1 MRLFF
6 YSLDIILI
14 SFLFVSN
21 PVDVDGR
28 PVGPSGLSNA
38 QTSETFMGYIVAQN
52 FKDMKNDH
60 WLLDKNDAGYRGA
73 WFERPIYTHPGAPK
87 NYIFVI
93 FCPEIVLVS
102 SDSSLIQQCKVAQS
116 RDFIIPADVVSVVE
130 RPHSASP
137 LVSTNE
143 LVHRQRFTS
152 VSGSPADLQKTTGLN
167 PDNIVLNPVG
177 SNSRGPQ
184 LQMWIPRA
192 VILHDINHPPLSI
205 SKKPVQSFRENSD
218 AMEEF
223 ECWKSGQDNQ
233 QLPTADWRRIAKD
246 ANINLPEQYI
256 NDL

>member
-116 RDFIIPADVVSVVE
+116 RDFIIPADV
-130 RPHSASP
+130 
-137 LVSTNE
+137 
-143 LVHRQRFTS
+143 RFTS
-152 VSGSPADLQKTTGLN
+152 VSGSPAVLQKTTGLN

-192 VILHDINHPPLSI
+192 VILHDIDHPPLSI

-256 NDL
+256 DDL

>member
-87 NYIFVI
+87 NYIF
-93 FCPEIVLVS
+93 
-102 SDSSLIQQCKVAQS
+102 CKVAQS

-152 VSGSPADLQKTTGLN
+152 VSGSPAVLQKTTGLN

-192 VILHDINHPPLSI
+192 VILHDIDHPPLSI

-256 NDL
+256 DDL